1 MLLKTILNRVQK
13 YKGFVYNSIGWN
25 DTLTEPTIDVHVVPR
40 ANSRPRCSGC
50 GRKCS
55 GYDTREP
62 RRFEYIPFWGIKVF
76 LVYASRRVNCPR
88 CGILVEHLPWAV
100 GKHRLTQAY
109 AWYLSR
115 WAKRLS
121 WEETAQIF
129 SSSWYHVFHSVE
141 MAVNWG
147 LVQRDL
153 SSIEAIRVDEIQWRR
168 GHKYLTLVY
177 QIDSTCKRI
186 LWIGEE
192 RKEATPL
199 CVNLFPDR
207 QLMG

>member
-1 MLLKTILNRVQK
+1 MLLKTILNRMQK

-25 DTLTEPTIDVHVVPR
+25 YTLTEPTIDAHVVPR
-40 ANSRPRCSGC
+40 ANSR
-50 GRKCS
+50 
-55 GYDTREP
+55 
-62 RRFEYIPFWGIKVF
+62 
-76 LVYASRRVNCPR
+76 PR

-141 MAVNWG
+141 MAVN
-147 LVQRDL
+147 
-153 SSIEAIRVDEIQWRR
+153 
-168 GHKYLTLVY
+168 
-177 QIDSTCKRI
+177 
-186 LWIGEE
+186 
-192 RKEATPL
+192 
-199 CVNLFPDR
+199 
-207 QLMG
+207 